1 METKNN
7 PKNNDNIT
15 FNAIYEQAINESLL
29 IFGEQ
34 IATVIS
40 LHIKEKC
47 SITNLGDTVENP
59 KILSEAFEDFLD
71 NGSNVIKRRILR
83 LLYQRIGIEQTFVI
97 TINFEEKVLRAKKEY
112 EKKISDYNNS

>member
-7 PKNNDNIT
+7 PKNNDNST

-47 SITNLGDTVENP
+47 VVTKLGDTVENP
-59 KILSEAFEDFLD
+59 KIFSEALEDLLD
-71 NGSNVIKRRILR
+71 SGSNIIKRRILR

-97 TINFEEKVLRAKKEY
+97 TINFEEKVLRAKKEF
-112 EKKISDYNNS
+112 EKKFSDYNNS